1 MRLADIRAQLRFR
14 LQEPQSTGRFSD
26 AELDSY
32 INRGQAEVA
41 DQLEPLVKVT
51 SLSFGAGVATQ
62 PLPDNLLRIH
72 RASIGGTAL
81 RTTDPLALDATS
93 TTWEGATG
101 TPTHYFIQG
110 NDLRLYPIPDSPVT
124 VDVTHSYLP
133 EDLVDDTDELSL
145 PDNLLR
151 IHRASIGG
159 TALRTTDPLALDATS
174 TTWEGATGTPTHYFI
189 QGNDLR
195 LYPIPDSPVT
205 VDVTHSY
212 LPEDLVDDTDELS
225 LP

>member
-51 SLSFGAGVATQ
+51 SFNFGAGVATQ

-133 EDLVDDTDELSL
+133 EDLVDDTTSSVSL
-145 PDNLLR
+145 GGWRKESSSTHWGWLWSPTW
-151 IHRASIGG
+151 IIGPVMP
-159 TALRTTDPLALDATS
+159 TRS
-174 TTWEGATGTPTHYFI
+174 TRSGWRGRLGDFATGPLNPPS
-189 QGNDLR
+189 G
-195 LYPIPDSPVT
+195 
-205 VDVTHSY
+205 
-212 LPEDLVDDTDELS
+212 S
-225 LP
+225 L

>member
-1 MRLADIRAQLRFR
+1 MRLADLRAQLRFR

-51 SLSFGAGVATQ
+51 SFNFEAGVATQ

-72 RASIGGTAL
+72 RAAIGGTAL

-124 VDVTHSYLP
+124 VDVTHSYLRD
-133 EDLVDDTDELSL
+133 DLVDDTDEVSLTGWMEEGVILYALGLAMESDMDNRSGNAYQKYQIWLERAIRRLRHRTIEPTIRVTLS
-145 PDNLLR
+145 R
-151 IHRASIGG
+151 MRES
-159 TALRTTDPLALDATS
+159 S
-174 TTWEGATGTPTHYFI
+174 
-189 QGNDLR
+189 Q
-195 LYPIPDSPVT
+195 
-205 VDVTHSY
+205 
-212 LPEDLVDDTDELS
+212 
-225 LP
+225 

>member
-1 MRLADIRAQLRFR
+1 MQLADIRAQLRFR

-51 SLSFGAGVATQ
+51 SLDFGVGVATQ

-81 RTTDPLALDATS
+81 RTTDPLALDAAS

-110 NDLRLYPIPDSPVT
+110 NDLRLYPIPDSSVT

-133 EDLVDDTDELSL
+133 EDLVDDADELSL
-145 PDNLLR
+145 PGWMEEGVILY
-151 IHRASIGG
+151 AFG
-159 TALRTTDPLALDATS
+159 LALESDMDNRS
-174 TTWEGATGTPTHYFI
+174 
-189 QGNDLR
+189 GNVYQKYQVWLDRAFRRLR
-195 LYPIPDSPVT
+195 HRTIEPSIRVS
-205 VDVTHSY
+205 
-212 LPEDLVDDTDELS
+212 LS
-225 LP
+225 RMRESSQ

>member
-1 MRLADIRAQLRFR
+1 MQLADIRAQLRFR

-51 SLSFGAGVATQ
+51 SLDFGVGVATQ

-110 NDLRLYPIPDSPVT
+110 NDLRLYPIPDSSVT

-133 EDLVDDTDELSL
+133 EDLVDDADELSL
-145 PDNLLR
+145 PGWMEEGVILY
-151 IHRASIGG
+151 AFG
-159 TALRTTDPLALDATS
+159 LALESDMDNRS
-174 TTWEGATGTPTHYFI
+174 
-189 QGNDLR
+189 GNVYQKYQVWLDRAFRRLR
-195 LYPIPDSPVT
+195 HRTIEPSIRVS
-205 VDVTHSY
+205 
-212 LPEDLVDDTDELS
+212 LS
-225 LP
+225 RMRESSQ

>member
-51 SLSFGAGVATQ
+51 SLNFEAGVATQ

-110 NDLRLYPIPDSPVT
+110 NDLRLYPIPESPVT

-133 EDLVDDTDELSL
+133 DDLVDDSDELSL
-145 PDNLLR
+145 PGWMEEGVILYALGLALESDMDNRSGNAYQKYQIWLER
-151 IHRASIGG
+151 
-159 TALRTTDPLALDATS
+159 ALRRLRHRTI
-174 TTWEGATGTPTHYFI
+174 EPTI
-189 QGNDLR
+189 R
-195 LYPIPDSPVT
+195 VT
-205 VDVTHSY
+205 
-212 LPEDLVDDTDELS
+212 LS
-225 LP
+225 RMRESS

>member
-51 SLSFGAGVATQ
+51 SLNFEAGVATQ

-110 NDLRLYPIPDSPVT
+110 NDLRLYPIPESPVT

-133 EDLVDDTDELSL
+133 DDLVDDTDELSL
-145 PDNLLR
+145 PGWMEEGVILY
-151 IHRASIGG
+151 
-159 TALRTTDPLALDATS
+159 ALGLALESDMDNRSGNAYQKYQIWLERAIRRLRHRTI
-174 TTWEGATGTPTHYFI
+174 EPTI
-189 QGNDLR
+189 R
-195 LYPIPDSPVT
+195 VT
-205 VDVTHSY
+205 
-212 LPEDLVDDTDELS
+212 LS
-225 LP
+225 RMRESS

>member
-110 NDLRLYPIPDSPVT
+110 NDLRLYPIPESPVT

-145 PDNLLR
+145 PGWMEEGVILY
-151 IHRASIGG
+151 
-159 TALRTTDPLALDATS
+159 ALGLALESDMDNRS
-174 TTWEGATGTPTHYFI
+174 
-189 QGNDLR
+189 GNAYQKYQIWLERAIRRLR
-195 LYPIPDSPVT
+195 HRTIEPSIRVT
-205 VDVTHSY
+205 
-212 LPEDLVDDTDELS
+212 LS
-225 LP
+225 RMRESSQ

>member
-110 NDLRLYPIPDSPVT
+110 NDLRLYPIPESPVT

-133 EDLVDDTDELSL
+133 DDLVDDTDELSL
-145 PDNLLR
+145 PGWMEEGVILYALGLALESDMDNRSGNAYQKYQIWLER
-151 IHRASIGG
+151 
-159 TALRTTDPLALDATS
+159 ALRRLRHRTI
-174 TTWEGATGTPTHYFI
+174 EPTI
-189 QGNDLR
+189 R
-195 LYPIPDSPVT
+195 VT
-205 VDVTHSY
+205 
-212 LPEDLVDDTDELS
+212 LS
-225 LP
+225 RMRESS

>member
-1 MRLADIRAQLRFR
+1 MRLADLRAQLRFR

-51 SLSFGAGVATQ
+51 SFNFGAGVATQ

-101 TPTHYFIQG
+101 TPTRSEERRVG
-110 NDLRLYPIPDSPVT
+110 K
-124 VDVTHSYLP
+124 
-133 EDLVDDTDELSL
+133 E
-145 PDNLLR
+145 
-151 IHRASIGG
+151 
-159 TALRTTDPLALDATS
+159 
-174 TTWEGATGTPTHYFI
+174 
-189 QGNDLR
+189 
-195 LYPIPDSPVT
+195 
-205 VDVTHSY
+205 
-212 LPEDLVDDTDELS
+212 
-225 LP
+225 

>member
-1 MRLADIRAQLRFR
+1 MRLADLRAQLRFR

-51 SLSFGAGVATQ
+51 SLNFEAGVATQ

-145 PDNLLR
+145 PGWMEEGVILYALGLALESDMDNRSGNAYQKYQIWLER
-151 IHRASIGG
+151 
-159 TALRTTDPLALDATS
+159 ALRRLRHRTI
-174 TTWEGATGTPTHYFI
+174 EPTI
-189 QGNDLR
+189 R
-195 LYPIPDSPVT
+195 VT
-205 VDVTHSY
+205 
-212 LPEDLVDDTDELS
+212 LS
-225 LP
+225 RMRESS